1 MPAWRIT
8 AVLPDAPGRARRLD
22 AELVGRDVELALLRQ
37 AFARALGAQG
47 CHLFTVLG
55 PAGVGKSRL
64 ARELAAALA
73 DEATV
78 LVGRCRPYGEGVTYW
93 PLRDLVHAVGDL
105 RAAVEEADAAVI
117 EAAAGLGDTP
127 AAPEEIARAVRRL
140 LQHIARERPLV
151 LVFEDIHWGERA
163 FLDLVDDI
171 AERTKD
177 APILLVCL
185 ARPELIDEQPT
196 WGGGK
201 TNATTIMLE
210 PLDVEHAEQLVANLA
225 GDALPPEARRTITE
239 VAEGNPLFL
248 EEMVAMAVAEGGATA
263 VPPSINALLSARLE
277 RLPQAERETIAAA
290 SVVGRFFSVGAVTA
304 LAGDDVPE
312 RLAELER
319 KDLIRSHPVTFAPS
333 GGFRFRHILIRD
345 AAYDA
350 LPKATRAAMH
360 EQLAGWLAESAGSDR
375 REVDELIGWHLER
388 AYLLGRELG
397 TADDGLGRRAYKSL
411 TRVGRRALG
420 RGDAAAAESLLT
432 RALALPAPL
441 DADRVK
447 TRLDLVSA
455 LLERGELGR
464 AEAAVARALD
474 EATGLGAAA
483 LAARARIESAHV
495 LFHLQP
501 DQWEQTALATAEDA
515 IAELTAAGD
524 DAGLARAWMLVVIH
538 HYIRGRSRDLQGAL
552 AQALDVAERSGDRRH
567 ADDLRVFAARSVV
580 FGPQPVAEALA
591 FCDTIGAGGADA
603 GVIHG
608 VRACL
613 HAMAGRFEEAR
624 AAYRAGLAVLEEL
637 GRTRLLAVE
646 RAYAGTVELLA
657 DSPEAAEREL
667 RIAARSL
674 KAIGDRSSLSTIAA
688 LLAAA
693 LHAQGRDDEA
703 LRWAEQSKRDASRAD
718 VVSRVV
724 WRTTLARLEPQRS
737 VELASEAVAVTAE
750 TDAIALQG
758 DAHLCLSDALAA
770 AGRVKEA
777 LAAAEQ
783 ALRLYAAK
791 GHVVGVAR
799 AQTRADALQAP
810 EGNGGT

>member
-1 MPAWRIT
+1 
-8 AVLPDAPGRARRLD
+8 
-22 AELVGRDVELALLRQ
+22 
-37 AFARALGAQG
+37 
-47 CHLFTVLG
+47 
-55 PAGVGKSRL
+55 
-64 ARELAAALA
+64 
-73 DEATV
+73 
-78 LVGRCRPYGEGVTYW
+78 
-93 PLRDLVHAVGDL
+93 
-105 RAAVEEADAAVI
+105 
-117 EAAAGLGDTP
+117 
-127 AAPEEIARAVRRL
+127 
-140 LQHIARERPLV
+140 
-151 LVFEDIHWGERA
+151 
-163 FLDLVDDI
+163 
-171 AERTKD
+171 
-177 APILLVCL
+177 
-185 ARPELIDEQPT
+185 
-196 WGGGK
+196 
-201 TNATTIMLE
+201 
-210 PLDVEHAEQLVANLA
+210 
-225 GDALPPEARRTITE
+225 
-239 VAEGNPLFL
+239 
-248 EEMVAMAVAEGGATA
+248 MAVAEGGATA
-263 VPPSINALLSARLE
+263 CRRRSTRCSSARLE

-304 LAGDDVPE
+304 LAGTSVPE

-432 RALALPAPL
+432 RALALPTPL

-483 LAARARIESAHV
+483 LAARARIERAHV

-567 ADDLRVFAARSVV
+567 AGDLRVFAARSVV

-693 LHAQGRDDEA
+693 SMRRAATTRRFAGPSRASATRAAPTSSRGSSGARPWPDSNRSAASSSRPRRSPSRPRPTRSHCKATLTSASAMRSRRPGASRR
-703 LRWAEQSKRDASRAD
+703 RWRQPSRRCDCTRRRATSSASPARRREPTRFRRPKATAARRASRA
-718 VVSRVV
+718 
-724 WRTTLARLEPQRS
+724 
-737 VELASEAVAVTAE
+737 
-750 TDAIALQG
+750 G
-758 DAHLCLSDALAA
+758 
-770 AGRVKEA
+770 
-777 LAAAEQ
+777 
-783 ALRLYAAK
+783 
-791 GHVVGVAR
+791 
-799 AQTRADALQAP
+799 
-810 EGNGGT
+810 